1 MSVLEVEAAEGEIH
15 ILVRIPLSVE
25 GDTAGSVVGGTR
37 AYAGARCTFT
47 SKDRPGEAA
56 GDPSDDTLTLLP

>member
-1 MSVLEVEAAEGEIH
+1 
-15 ILVRIPLSVE
+15 VE

-37 AYAGARCTFT
+37 AYAGARGTFT